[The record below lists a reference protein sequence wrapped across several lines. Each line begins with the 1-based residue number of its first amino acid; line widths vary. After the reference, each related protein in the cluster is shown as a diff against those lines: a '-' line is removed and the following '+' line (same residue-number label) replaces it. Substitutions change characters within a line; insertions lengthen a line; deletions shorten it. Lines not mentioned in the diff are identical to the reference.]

1 MADVLILRIEEW
13 KKMSEGSGLSRPS
26 ALLSV
31 EPTATIFEAAKILLE
46 HKIHRL
52 PVIDSRSGYS
62 SFKYIIIHLIGYTL
76 VIHWKSCFNSTNVDI
91 STRLCL
97 ISAVLS
103 THMQFNISSSQGIHC
118 TF

>member
-1 MADVLILRIEEW
+1 MLIPRIEEW

-62 SFKYIIIHLIGYTL
+62 SFKYIIIHWLYIGYTL
-76 VIHWKSCFNSTNVDI
+76 EI
-91 STRLCL
+91 LL
-97 ISAVLS
+97 
-103 THMQFNISSSQGIHC
+103 QFHKC
-118 TF
+118 